1 VVAPG
6 NVNANILGSGTTGT
20 IAVTSEGLIQDYKAG
35 HMIGSTP
42 RSMTIAQ
49 LMGAPIGAAALAVT
63 YPALVKTYGI
73 IGPHAELAA
82 PGSRRIAGFAELLSG
97 GAGAL
102 PVTALWA
109 TLGAILLGILF
120 AVMETHPRLKRWTP
134 SPTGLS
140 LGLLLPF
147 SSVASMFVG
156 ALGGWAW
163 QKANPRSAAVYVIPL
178 ASGLIAGEAMI
189 AVIVPVLLWLGWG
202 KG

>member
-1 VVAPG
+1 
-6 NVNANILGSGTTGT
+6 
-20 IAVTSEGLIQDYKAG
+20 
-35 HMIGSTP
+35 M
-42 RSMTIAQ
+42 
-49 LMGAPIGAAALAVT
+49 
-63 YPALVKTYGI
+63 
-73 IGPHAELAA
+73 
-82 PGSRRIAGFAELLSG
+82 
-97 GAGAL
+97 
-102 PVTALWA
+102 TALWA